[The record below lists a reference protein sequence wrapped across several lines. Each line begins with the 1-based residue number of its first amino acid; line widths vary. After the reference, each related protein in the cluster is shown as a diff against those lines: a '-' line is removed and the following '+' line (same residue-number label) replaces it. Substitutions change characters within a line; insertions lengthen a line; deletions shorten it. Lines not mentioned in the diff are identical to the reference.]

1 MHTLSDKNKRILSR
15 VIVLVF
21 FAVVLF
27 TGFNIYKDYGVS
39 VDEPMQ
45 RRHSLVNYEY
55 INEKL
60 LGRDVPYVRE
70 RGYDKLENYNARQYG
85 VALQLPMVLVEDI
98 NNFQM
103 TDFEI
108 YQMRHLFN
116 FLIYFCGLV
125 ALFFI
130 IKDLTKNS
138 IIALVGTAMFY
149 LFPHFFASS
158 YYNIKDMLFIPM
170 FIISC
175 LFMLKTLRTRK
186 AVYLVLFAL
195 FTALSTN
202 IRILGIMTVPAA
214 LVCMLA
220 EDVIRSR
227 SKNEQLRALILP
239 ARHKK
244 LFFTVLPY
252 ILLPVLTLGFM
263 LLIAPASWDD
273 PAGYLKLVI
282 GRSLDYEVWTRTMMF
297 MGQPISYD
305 AIPWYYLPVWMGIT
319 VPLFDL
325 AMFFAGAAFIIVP
338 IFKGGRAAAFIRDRY
353 LWVFLLFFLLP
364 FLVQIMGSIKIYL
377 GWRHMYMLM
386 VPLCIIAAYGIMRLH
401 QKLSGKKARAFKW
414 IIPIITAAALIAG
427 TVRVAVNHPYQY
439 SLFNA
444 IGAPM
449 GDSFDRDY
457 YRMSAKQ
464 ALEYILER
472 KPEGK
477 VTVKSNYSL
486 NTPRMGIPAEE
497 SERITLR
504 AGELPAEYYI
514 ELYRDTPGNTPN
526 ALGYTEIYAIWQDGY
541 KIASVLLN
549 DFLYEY
555 EQTGVMRIPLQYFFG
570 ANNNYY
576 APQYR
581 NVRSSKGIEGY
592 FMFGPYLHLKAGE
605 YVLDMDFVL
614 KAAPEGAEQVG
625 IVDIA
630 GESGTQTYGG
640 VQIFADDFTDGKF
653 HLTMPFTLPE
663 DVYDMEIRVFAN
675 KGVVLQAADEVLV
688 TNASH

>member
-1 MHTLSDKNKRILSR
+1 MHTLSDKKKRILSR

-21 FAVVLF
+21 FIAVLI
-27 TGFNIYKDYGVS
+27 TGINIYKDYGVS

-85 VALQLPMVLVEDI
+85 VALQLPMVLAEDI
-98 NNFQM
+98 NDFEM

-116 FLIYFCGLV
+116 FMVYFCGLV

-130 IKDLTKNS
+130 IKDLTKS
-138 IIALVGTAMFY
+138 DFAALAGTAMFY

-158 YYNIKDMLFIPM
+158 YYNVKDMLFIPM

-175 LFMLKTLRTRK
+175 LFMLKLLRTRK
-186 AVYLVLFAL
+186 AGYIVLFAL
-195 FTALSTN
+195 FTALATN

-220 EDVIRSR
+220 EDVLAR
-227 SKNEQLRALILP
+227 SKRTELRELIP
-239 ARHKK
+239 HAGQRK
-244 LFFTVLPY
+244 FIFTLLPY
-252 ILLPVLTLGFM
+252 ILLPLLTLGFM

-273 PAGYLKLVI
+273 PAGYLKLVV

-297 MGQPISYD
+297 MGKPISYD

-319 VPLFDL
+319 VPLFDI
-325 AMFFAGAAFIIVP
+325 AMFFAGAFFIIAP
-338 IFKGGRAAAFIRDRY
+338 LFKNGRLASFIRDRY
-353 LWVFLLFFLLP
+353 LWMFLLFFLLP

-386 VPLCIIAAYGIMRLH
+386 VPLCVISAYGLQRLH
-401 QKLSGKKARAFKW
+401 KRLSGGKAQALKW
-414 IIPIITAAALIAG
+414 VIPIITIAALIAG
-427 TVRVAVNHPYQY
+427 TVRVAVNHPFQY

-444 IGAPM
+444 IGAPI
-449 GDSFDRDY
+449 GEGFDRDY

-497 SERITLR
+497 AERITLR
-504 AGELPAEYYI
+504 GGELPAEYYI

-526 ALGYTEIYAIWQDGY
+526 APGYTEIYAIWQDGY

-555 EQTGVMRIPLQYFFG
+555 EKTGVMRIPLQYFFG
-570 ANNNYY
+570 TNDNYY
-576 APQYR
+576 APQHR

-592 FMFGPYLHLKAGE
+592 FMFGPYLHLAAGE

-614 KAAPEGAEQVG
+614 KAAPGSAEQVG

-630 GESGTQTYGG
+630 GKSGTQTYGG
-640 VQIFADDFTDGKF
+640 VQLFADSFTDGKY
-653 HLTMPFTLPE
+653 HLTMPFTLEE
-663 DVYDMEIRVFAN
+663 DVYDLEIRVFAN
-675 KGVVLQAADEVLV
+675 KGVWLQAADNVLV
-688 TNASH
+688 SRALG

>member
-1 MHTLSDKNKRILSR
+1 MLTLSDKKKRWASR
-15 VIVLVF
+15 LIVLVF
-21 FAVVLF
+21 FAVVLI
-27 TGFNIYKDYGVS
+27 TGLNIYKDYGVS

-55 INEKL
+55 ITEKFT
-60 LGRDVPYVRE
+60 GRDLPYVRE

-85 VALQLPMVLVEDI
+85 VALQLPMVFVEDM
-98 NNFQM
+98 NNFEM

-130 IKDLTKNS
+130 IKDLTKNDL
-138 IIALVGTAMFY
+138 IALAGTAMFY

-158 YYNIKDMLFIPM
+158 YYNVKDMLFIPM

-175 LFMLKTLRTRK
+175 LFMLKALRTRK
-186 AVYLVLFAL
+186 AGYLLLFAL
-195 FTALSTN
+195 FTALATN

-220 EDVIRSR
+220 EDIIGRR
-227 SKNEQLRALILP
+227 SKNAELRALITP
-239 ARHKK
+239 ARHNH
-244 LFFTVLPY
+244 FIFTLLPY
-252 ILLPVLTLGFM
+252 ILLPLLTLGFM
-263 LLIAPASWDD
+263 LLIAPASWAD
-273 PAGYLKLVI
+273 PAGYLKLVV

-297 MGQPISYD
+297 MGQSISYD

-319 VPLFDL
+319 VPLFNL
-325 AMFFAGAAFIIVP
+325 VMFFAGAVFIVKP
-338 IFKGGRAAAFIRDRY
+338 LFKSGRLAAFIRDRY
-353 LWVFLLFFLLP
+353 LWMFLLFFLLP

-386 VPLCIIAAYGIMRLH
+386 VPLCVIAAYGLQRLH
-401 QKLSGKKARAFKW
+401 KRLSGGKARALKW
-414 IIPIITAAALIAG
+414 VIPIITIAALVAG
-427 TVRVAVNHPYQY
+427 AVRVAVNHPFQY

-444 IGAPM
+444 IGAPV
-449 GDSFDRDY
+449 GDGFDRDY

-486 NTPRMGIPAEE
+486 NTPRMGIPAEQA
-497 SERITLR
+497 ERITLR
-504 AGELPAEYYI
+504 GGELPAEYYI

-526 ALGYTEIYAIWQDGY
+526 APGYTEIYAIWQDGY

-570 ANNNYY
+570 VNDNYY
-576 APQYR
+576 AQQYR

-592 FMFGPYLHLKAGE
+592 FMFGPYLHLPAGE

-614 KAAPEGAEQVG
+614 KAAPEGAKQVG

-630 GESGTQTYGG
+630 GKSGTKTYGG
-640 VQIFADDFTDGKF
+640 VQLFADSFTEGKY
-653 HLTMPFTLPE
+653 HLTMPFTLTE

-675 KGVVLQAADEVLV
+675 QGVWLQAADGVSV
-688 TNASH
+688 SNSAG